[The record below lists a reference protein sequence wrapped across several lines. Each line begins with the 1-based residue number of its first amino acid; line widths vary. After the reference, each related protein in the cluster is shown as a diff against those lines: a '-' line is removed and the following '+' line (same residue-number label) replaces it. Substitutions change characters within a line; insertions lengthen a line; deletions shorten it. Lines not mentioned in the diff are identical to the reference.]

1 MSKIC
6 RARFWLMMMG
16 LALGSGGLALGPLW
30 AAEYAA
36 AKHPEV
42 NTKEKVMTVEQI
54 THMPFGLDK
63 ASDLGK
69 IEIKLAFHGAK
80 TGAGR
85 QEMTLWGDGRVR
97 LFFSRSDQDK
107 SPKILE
113 GTCEFRRILSLL
125 DFMEGNGVMDGP
137 EHVGEKPGGSARE
150 LEIILPGRKKRIF
163 LQDTGDYSVEQ
174 VIGAVMLAAGQCLPE
189 ALNHR
194 LFPNL

>member
-1 MSKIC
+1 
-6 RARFWLMMMG
+6 
-16 LALGSGGLALGPLW
+16 
-30 AAEYAA
+30 
-36 AKHPEV
+36 
-42 NTKEKVMTVEQI
+42 MTVEQI
-54 THMPFGLDK
+54 PHMPFGLDK

-85 QEMTLWGDGRVR
+85 EEMTLWGDGRIR
-97 LFFSRSDQDK
+97 LYFSRSDQDK
-107 SPKILE
+107 APKIVE
-113 GTCEFRRILSLL
+113 GTCESERILRLL

-137 EHVGEKPGGSARE
+137 DHVGQKPAGSTRE
-150 LEIILPGRKKRIF
+150 LEIILPDRKKRIL

-174 VIGAVMLAAGQCLPE
+174 VIGAVKLAAGQCIPE